1 MSTGPALSIVVVSP
15 HDFAHV
21 RRTVR
26 HLREQDDADQLE
38 LVLVATTEAAVA
50 DARPSELVG
59 FAATRTVAVG
69 AIPNVDRAAARGVL
83 AASADLVAVIE
94 DHAYVAPGWVR
105 AVLAAYRDA
114 PWVSVGS
121 VMENANPDSS
131 LSWANLV
138 LGYGWWID
146 PAAAGE
152 MRDVP
157 SHNGSYRRA
166 ALAAFGEELPDL
178 MVRGG
183 GLHDRLRADGGRM
196 FLAADARIA
205 HVNPSTLPAT
215 ADLRVNAGRLYGDE
229 RRRQERWPAAK
240 RVLYAVAAPLIP
252 AVRFRRIRAEH
263 LAPGRE
269 HARLFPR
276 ALPGMI
282 AALVLDAAGQALGYL
297 RGAGRAPEVLA
308 VFEMDRMQHLRRRD
322 RERLAE
328 AVPAR

>member
-1 MSTGPALSIVVVSP
+1 MTASPALSIVVVTP

-26 HLREQDDADQLE
+26 HLREQDVAGQLE
-38 LVLVATTEAAVA
+38 LVLVATTESAVA
-50 DARPSELVG
+50 DARPSELAG
-59 FAATRTVAVG
+59 FSAVRTLAVG
-69 AIPNVDRAAARGVL
+69 PIPNVDRAAARGVL
-83 AASADLVAVIE
+83 AVGADLVAVIE
-94 DHAYVAPGWVR
+94 DHAYVRPGWAR
-105 AVLAAYRDA
+105 ALLAAYADA

-121 VMENANPDSS
+121 VMENANPDSG
-131 LSWANLV
+131 LSWANLL

-166 ALAAFGEELPDL
+166 ALAAFGDELPDL

-183 GLHDRLRADGGRM
+183 GLHDRLRAEGGRM

-205 HVNPSTLPAT
+205 HVNPSTVPAT
-215 ADLRVNAGRLYGDE
+215 ADLRVNAGRLYGDD
-229 RRRQERWPAAK
+229 RRRQERWSAVK
-240 RVLYAVAAPLIP
+240 RVLYAAAAPLIP
-252 AVRFRRIRAEH
+252 VVRFRRIHAEH
-263 LAPGRE
+263 LAPGRA
-269 HARLFPR
+269 HAQLSRR
-276 ALPGMI
+276 VLPGMV
-282 AALVLDAAGQALGYL
+282 AALLFDAAGQAAGYL
-297 RGAGRAPEVLA
+297 RGAGRAPDVLA
-308 VFEMDRMQHLRRRD
+308 VFEMDRMQHLRRSD